1 MAHHRSSRTG
11 RHRLPSMGSMPDR
24 RVLATLLLAAF
35 GVLAVG
41 HLAAQLAGAT
51 RLADITQWLLVPALA
66 GALLTLTAGPRP
78 RLVVLTLVALGCS
91 WVGDTAPDLTGG
103 DAAFLVMVGA
113 FLLAQVAYIA
123 AFWPDRRRSVLLVR
137 RPLLTAYVLAVA
149 ALVWACAPHAG
160 PLLVPVLVYGL
171 CLGAMAVL
179 ATGVH
184 PAAGVGGGLFLV
196 SDGLIALDAFAPGY
210 HLAHHGFWVM
220 LTYVLAQ
227 ALLVLGVV
235 LRARETR

>member
-1 MAHHRSSRTG
+1 
-11 RHRLPSMGSMPDR
+11 MGSMPDR
-24 RVLATLLLAAF
+24 RALATLLLAAF

-51 RLADITQWLLVPALA
+51 RLADITQWLLMPALA
-66 GALLTLTAGPRP
+66 GALLTLTARPRP
-78 RLVVLTLVALGCS
+78 RLMVLTLVALGCS
-91 WVGDTAPDLTGG
+91 WVGDTAPDLTDG

-113 FLLAQVAYIA
+113 FLLAQLAYIA

-137 RPLLTAYVLAVA
+137 RPLLTAFVLAVA

-184 PAAGVGGGLFLV
+184 PLASAGGGLFLV

-227 ALLVLGVV
+227 ALLVLGV
-235 LRARETR
+235 LRRARETR